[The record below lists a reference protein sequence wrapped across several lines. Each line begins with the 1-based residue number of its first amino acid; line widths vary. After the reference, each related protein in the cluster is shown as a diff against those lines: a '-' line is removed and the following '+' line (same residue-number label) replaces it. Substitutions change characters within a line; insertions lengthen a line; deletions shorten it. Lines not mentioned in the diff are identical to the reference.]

1 MRAEPG
7 QRIFFAL
14 WPDDAVRRQIVDQ
27 FRHTPQ
33 SKTSAR
39 LMRKHNLHITLHFIG
54 NVDAEQRG
62 CMHQAAQQVRGEP
75 FQLSL
80 DRYGHF
86 YRAKVFW
93 LGSEQAPQA
102 LFDLY
107 AALGEAIEPCGYRV
121 ERRPYAPHV
130 TLLRKLNRPGEMIKP
145 EPIQWS
151 VNEFVMVESVPIE
164 GGVDYRVIER
174 YALVGNGAG

>member
-1 MRAEPG
+1 MGAEPR

-14 WPDDAVRRQIVDQ
+14 WPDDTVRRQIVDQ

-54 NVDAEQRG
+54 NVDAEQRD

-75 FQLSL
+75 FQLCL

-93 LGSEQAPQA
+93 LGSEQVPQA
-102 LFDLY
+102 LHDLHT
-107 AALGEAIEPCGYRV
+107 ALGEALQPCGYQI
-121 ERRPYAPHV
+121 ERRPFAPHV
-130 TLLRKLNRPGEMIKP
+130 TLLRKLARPGEMVKP
-145 EPIQWS
+145 DPIRWS
-151 VNEFVMVESVPIE
+151 VNEFVMVESVPVE

-174 YALVGNGAG
+174 YALGGCDGG